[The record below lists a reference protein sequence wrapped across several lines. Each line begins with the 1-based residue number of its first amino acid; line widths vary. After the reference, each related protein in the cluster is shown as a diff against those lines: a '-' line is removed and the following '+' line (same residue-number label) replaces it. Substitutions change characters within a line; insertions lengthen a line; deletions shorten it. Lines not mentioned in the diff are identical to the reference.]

1 MKKLWKRNAVVAA
14 ILVFVCA
21 AIFFNGRYASEMEKN
36 SKVLGQSTLVDATS
50 GETTEVSASAEG
62 DYFAAARLT
71 RQQARDSA
79 LSLLQEARDNEN
91 VDEAVVTE
99 AAQSIQTLAG
109 YTLTEAQ
116 IENMVTAK
124 GYADCVVFMS
134 EEGVSVV
141 VSTPDDG
148 LQTEDVARITD
159 IVKDETGL
167 SADCTKIM
175 EVNQRQR
182 KIAVVIS
189 QKKW

>member
-99 AAQSIQTLAG
+99 ANSWW
-109 YTLTEAQ
+109 
-116 IENMVTAK
+116 K
-124 GYADCVVFMS
+124 
-134 EEGVSVV
+134 
-141 VSTPDDG
+141 
-148 LQTEDVARITD
+148 
-159 IVKDETGL
+159 
-167 SADCTKIM
+167 
-175 EVNQRQR
+175 
-182 KIAVVIS
+182 
-189 QKKW
+189 

>member
-1 MKKLWKRNAVVAA
+1 M
-14 ILVFVCA
+14 
-21 AIFFNGRYASEMEKN
+21 
-36 SKVLGQSTLVDATS
+36 
-50 GETTEVSASAEG
+50 
-62 DYFAAARLT
+62 
-71 RQQARDSA
+71 
-79 LSLLQEARDNEN
+79 
-91 VDEAVVTE
+91 

-167 SADCTKIM
+167 SADCIKIM
-175 EVNQRQR
+175 EVN
-182 KIAVVIS
+182 
-189 QKKW
+189 

>member
-21 AIFFNGRYASEMEKN
+21 AIFFNGLYASEMEKN

-167 SADCTKIM
+167 SADCIKIM
-175 EVNQRQR
+175 EVN
-182 KIAVVIS
+182 
-189 QKKW
+189 

>member
-1 MKKLWKRNAVVAA
+1 
-14 ILVFVCA
+14 
-21 AIFFNGRYASEMEKN
+21 MEKN

-148 LQTEDVARITD
+148 LQTEDVARISD
-159 IVKDETGL
+159 IVKDETGR
-167 SADCTKIM
+167 SADCIKIM
-175 EVNQRQR
+175 EVN
-182 KIAVVIS
+182 
-189 QKKW
+189 

>member
-21 AIFFNGRYASEMEKN
+21 AIVFDGRYASEMEKN

-167 SADCTKIM
+167 SADCIKIM
-175 EVNQRQR
+175 EVN
-182 KIAVVIS
+182 
-189 QKKW
+189 